1 MACRVIKQR
10 NNFAL
15 HVTMPAISPV
25 LQVVIRPFAESQEG
39 ALSRCERQGT
49 ETLGLQ

>member
-1 MACRVIKQR
+1 MSCRVIKQR
-10 NNFAL
+10 NNFTL

-25 LQVVIRPFAESQEG
+25 QQVVIRPVAESQEG
-39 ALSRCERQGT
+39 AVRRWERQGT